1 MSKGFWLDLFWR
13 DTDVPR
19 APLPRL
25 VATRRQAW
33 VVGSVCALIFT
44 VLYGFTAAPSI
55 GAGHDSA
62 ELTACCITQG
72 VPHSPG
78 YPLFAA
84 LGWLAAQLPIGTDP
98 AYRVNLLSALELG
111 GAMGFLGA
119 ALCLAVGFWPAWVS
133 TLLAGTCTAIWRQGV
148 VGEVFALHLFILC
161 MLLWLAVL
169 WECAEDAR
177 RREILLATSFLL
189 GCALAHQHII
199 AVAAPS
205 FLIFGLW
212 RKGRGRPWGFSW
224 LCLPIFLA
232 AWLLPYAL
240 QMVLAQQKPDL
251 NWENPSNY
259 ARMVGHFLR
268 KSYGTGV
275 LNEAALKFDSRAG
288 EAQVT
293 TYFISLLRTYYPFPV
308 GVLLLFALDS
318 VAQRPRQP
326 RFWLFALLFGLYG
339 PWFGLLGNQPTDE
352 FHADLMER
360 FYSSSMI
367 GAAGLLAFGVDWLL
381 RRPHWVNP
389 AWVPA
394 LLLLPLYTGF
404 VNWEKSSQRNQYHPI
419 DLLTGLMAEAPPRS
433 LFFINGDMP
442 SGVASYL
449 RLVHHKR
456 SDVLWVLPGLAAS
469 DWFLE
474 TLPAGLAQATLKFAE
489 HEEPTHEN
497 AMEHMVAYARGRG
510 RPVYTNGPPKI
521 KGTFLRVGLSYRHFL
536 EGETIWPDERT
547 AEELLKNFAHMEAT
561 PRRGDYRLSYRQ
573 PFWVR
578 YCIEEWIG
586 AYKAVARGVAD
597 FEPQVAKVALD
608 RVVEMEM
615 GPSFDVRFNRAGLLL
630 GLKQPQQ
637 ALEDYELCDRMRPN
651 TPMVLKGIS
660 EACRQLGEL
669 QKADHFE
676 QRYRELAP
684 KTEEPPQS

>member
-1 MSKGFWLDLFWR
+1 
-13 DTDVPR
+13 
-19 APLPRL
+19 
-25 VATRRQAW
+25 
-33 VVGSVCALIFT
+33 
-44 VLYGFTAAPSI
+44 
-55 GAGHDSA
+55 
-62 ELTACCITQG
+62 
-72 VPHSPG
+72 
-78 YPLFAA
+78 
-84 LGWLAAQLPIGTDP
+84 
-98 AYRVNLLSALELG
+98 
-111 GAMGFLGA
+111 
-119 ALCLAVGFWPAWVS
+119 
-133 TLLAGTCTAIWRQGV
+133 
-148 VGEVFALHLFILC
+148 
-161 MLLWLAVL
+161 
-169 WECAEDAR
+169 
-177 RREILLATSFLL
+177 
-189 GCALAHQHII
+189 
-199 AVAAPS
+199 
-205 FLIFGLW
+205 
-212 RKGRGRPWGFSW
+212 
-224 LCLPIFLA
+224 
-232 AWLLPYAL
+232 
-240 QMVLAQQKPDL
+240 
-251 NWENPSNY
+251 
-259 ARMVGHFLR
+259 
-268 KSYGTGV
+268 
-275 LNEAALKFDSRAG
+275 
-288 EAQVT
+288 
-293 TYFISLLRTYYPFPV
+293 
-308 GVLLLFALDS
+308 
-318 VAQRPRQP
+318 
-326 RFWLFALLFGLYG
+326 
-339 PWFGLLGNQPTDE
+339 
-352 FHADLMER
+352 
-360 FYSSSMI
+360 
-367 GAAGLLAFGVDWLL
+367 
-381 RRPHWVNP
+381 
-389 AWVPA
+389 
-394 LLLLPLYTGF
+394 
-404 VNWEKSSQRNQYHPI
+404 
-419 DLLTGLMAEAPPRS
+419 LLTGLMAEAPPRS

-449 RLVHHKR
+449 RLVHHQR

-547 AEELLKNFAHMEAT
+547 AEELLKNFASMEAT

-597 FEPQVAKVALD
+597 FDPKVAKVALD

-660 EACRQLGEL
+660 EACRQLGEIR
-669 QKADHFE
+669 KADHFE